1 MACPVALDHAIWAL
15 CHHQCPMSIGH
26 RHLGTVPLLGCRA
39 LTGGRLLRAETLVR
53 ALAHPLLWAG
63 FQVIFYFSMVLMTI
77 SCIVVTASSL
87 DTLSLLLLDN
97 AWGLQLSPRLAWVA
111 SCPGAGGAD
120 ALFGTPSAGDVACA
134 SQAEFDATAAAGG
147 HIISAGYMLT
157 VALTLPFALI
167 EISEAFQATAY
178 CVSLACLLQLIAKFT
193 AIALFPALAGGG
205 PADGASLA
213 AMAAASPPAPL
224 LRPIGRDLGVV
235 AEVSFWSWCISFAV
249 PMWLDEKAEA
259 LPISRPLWLS
269 FTHRAVL
276 DLLLGLSGAAA
287 FPRMSPERLNVLDAV
302 AVHPACGALTKAC
315 GVLFVISSLAPNIV
329 DYSMVAARNLEC
341 HLGTGAANG
350 LGIAVP
356 FAVAFLFYFGTSFST
371 LVNVASPLLNGLV
384 QFVVPALLFAAYE
397 RLDSSGGSVTPPSAS
412 PSASTHGSSA
422 WNHAFSAAAA
432 EAGRATLAPG
442 AGRYVRVLGLNLPVD
457 TWRRAAIALAAAIVA
472 LIAATYVLNETVGS
486 AIIRA
491 DSAHGNAD
499 YSS

>member
-1 MACPVALDHAIWAL
+1 MRPGAYEHELGHHPHLEFGAWGVARL
-15 CHHQCPMSIGH
+15 
-26 RHLGTVPLLGCRA
+26 R
-39 LTGGRLLRAETLVR
+39 GGRERSDGRSVLCAETLVR
-53 ALAHPLLWAG
+53 ALAHPLLWAS

-97 AWGLQLSPRLAWVA
+97 AWGLQLSPRLQWVA

-120 ALFGTPSAGDVACA
+120 ALFGTPSASDVACA
-134 SQAEFDATAAAGG
+134 SQAVFDATAAAGG

-193 AIALFPALAGGG
+193 SIALFPAVAGGG

-397 RLDSSGGSVTPPSAS
+397 RLDSSGGSVTPPTAS
-412 PSASTHGSSA
+412 PRGGGA

-491 DSAHGNAD
+491 DSANGNAD
-499 YSS
+499 YST